1 MMAMETKLILGSG
14 SPRRK
19 QYFDDLGLVYTVL
32 SAEIDETPHAL
43 EEPAAYVERLALEK
57 ALAVRAMDTGQSRLR
72 ILAAD
77 TIVVADD
84 TLLGKPESVIHA
96 TTMLQ
101 QLSGKTHVVLGGIVL
116 IDEAGTVLR
125 QAVSKTEVDFTT
137 LSPAMISSYVAS
149 GEPMD
154 KAGAYAIQGLGAQFV
169 TAIRGSYSN
178 VVGLDI
184 ALVAGWLRAEGFL
197 A

>member
-1 MMAMETKLILGSG
+1 MVDMETQLILGSG

-19 QYFDDLGLVYTVL
+19 QYFDDLGLFYTVL
-32 SAEIDETPHAL
+32 SAEIDETPQAL
-43 EEPAAYVERLALEK
+43 EPSVVYVERLALEK
-57 ALAVRAMDTGQSRLR
+57 ALAVRAMVTGQPALR

-84 TLLGKPESVIHA
+84 ALLGKPESTAHA
-96 TTMLQ
+96 TAMLQ
-101 QLSGKTHVVLGGIVL
+101 QLSGRTHSVIGGIVL
-116 IDEAGTVLR
+116 LDETGTVLK
-125 QAVSKTEVDFTT
+125 QAVSETEVDFTILT
-137 LSPAMISSYVAS
+137 PAMISAYVAS

-184 ALVAGWLRAEGFL
+184 AIVAGWLRAEGFL